1 MRADHPKY
9 PGVPEDFPVLPAR
22 FSLAGVQLKIN
33 LVDEGGHYY
42 TPGTSPSEMLQV
54 FERCEKLAQFFV
66 DYCRQKEKSAL
77 VTPTQILRRL
87 HTNLSSQDWCSHE
100 QYQWVVRR
108 VGELLN
114 WPVPD
119 SLDELQPSTDLQVSQ
134 ELEVPSQVDSVG
146 RNLFRH
152 EYGTRTLEEIAK
164 ALDCSTDDVHAREE
178 AGEIFAVHKH
188 GTFDAGYP
196 MFQLNDRLNK
206 AILKIVILK
215 FREADVNNIM
225 LWSFL
230 RTPQKVFSGWT
241 PMEMLLGARPSAFDV
256 LSNKEWN
263 FYFLDEVDE
272 AISRFRW

>member
-22 FSLAGVQLKIN
+22 FSLAGVQPKIN
-33 LVDEGGHYY
+33 LVAESGHYY
-42 TPGTSPSEMLQV
+42 TSGTSPSEMLQA

-87 HTNLSSQDWCSHE
+87 HTSLRSQDWCSHE

-108 VGELLN
+108 VGELLD

-119 SLDELQPSTDLQVSQ
+119 SLDELPPSTDLQVSE
-134 ELEVPSQVDSVG
+134 ELEVPNQVDLVD

-164 ALDCSTDDVHAREE
+164 ELDCSADDVRAREE
-178 AGEIFAVHKH
+178 AGEIFTVPKH

-206 AILKIVILK
+206 ALLKLVILK